1 MPILLPDLGD
11 EVVLPDRQRVT
22 LGGAYRVEGPDSG
35 RIVEISLGMDLVCVA
50 WDRARLRGWY
60 EVEALYKVAA
70 IRKPDGEGE
79 DTPAPDTKR
88 AGILTEAEMLR
99 MPSIQQLLSRLGFM
113 ENQDRACMY
122 NPETYDAI
130 AFSEIAG
137 RSVAEFVRR
146 GRKAGWLQ
154 EYVKEE

>member
-1 MPILLPDLGD
+1 MPMLLPDLGD
-11 EVVLPDRQRVT
+11 EVFLPDRRRVT

-60 EVEALYKVAA
+60 EVEALCKVAA
-70 IRKPDGEGE
+70 IRKPDREGDE
-79 DTPAPDTKR
+79 ARAPDKKR
-88 AGILTEAEMLR
+88 TGILTEAEMLR

-130 AFSEIAG
+130 AFSQIAG
-137 RSVAEFVRR
+137 RSLAEFVRR
-146 GRKAGWLQ
+146 GREAGWLQ
-154 EYVKEE
+154 GYVKEG

>member
-1 MPILLPDLGD
+1 MPNLLPDLGD
-11 EVVLPDRQRVT
+11 EVFLPERQRVT
-22 LGGAYRVEGPDSG
+22 LGGAYRVTGPDSG

-50 WDRARLRGWY
+50 WDKARLRGWY
-60 EVEALYKVAA
+60 EVEDLCKVAA
-70 IRKPDGEGE
+70 IRKPDRE
-79 DTPAPDTKR
+79 DEAQTPDKKR

-122 NPETYDAI
+122 NLETCDVI
-130 AFSEIAG
+130 AFSQIAG

-146 GRKAGWLQ
+146 GREAGWLQ
-154 EYVKEE
+154 EYVKDG

>member
-70 IRKPDGEGE
+70 IRKPDGE
-79 DTPAPDTKR
+79 DAPAPDTK
-88 AGILTEAEMLR
+88 
-99 MPSIQQLLSRLGFM
+99 
-113 ENQDRACMY
+113 RACMY

-154 EYVKEE
+154 DYVKEE